1 MRKQVWASVAVLVAV
16 TVVVVAAAVWMLR
29 SGESTQS
36 EPEQSVNNTGDSADF
51 EQTEAAVQRRPDC
64 PGQTVGGVELPC
76 LGGGDSGAQ
85 NNGADHK
92 GADRVGADRITVA
105 NVWAWW
111 CEPCRA
117 ELPALDEFAR
127 EHPEYTVVGVH
138 ADTNAANGAALLNDL
153 GMELPSYQDSS
164 NAFAGTLGL
173 PGVVPVTV
181 VFRGKRRWGFWGG
194 AFRRQA
200 RLRELSR
207 GCCRW
212 RCGWKNWRACSLR
225 RATRRW

>member
-16 TVVVVAAAVWMLR
+16 TVVVVAAALWMLR
-29 SGESTQS
+29 AGESTQS
-36 EPEQSVNNTGDSADF
+36 EQSGQSEQSVNNTGDSADF
-51 EQTEAAVQRRPDC
+51 EQTEAAVQQRPDC
-64 PGQTVGGVELPC
+64 PGPTVGGVELPC

-92 GADRVGADRITVA
+92 GADGVSSDGITVV

-153 GMELPSYQDSS
+153 GVELPSYQDSS
-164 NAFAGTLGL
+164 NAFAGTQGL

-181 VFRGKRRWGFWGG
+181 VFRGEEKVGVLGRGFSSSSEI
-194 AFRRQA
+194 A
-200 RLRELSR
+200 RAVEEVL
-207 GCCRW
+207 
-212 RCGWKNWRACSLR
+212 
-225 RATRRW
+225 